1 MIDRVRGGR
10 GGYFILCRKNQ
21 YLCPFG
27 KTYFFV
33 GGPVGKSASFGEV
46 VPTLG
51 GFSLQSFSNHV
62 AFSCLRG
69 TYT

>member
-1 MIDRVRGGR
+1 MIDRVRGG
-10 GGYFILCRKNQ
+10 GGTILF
-21 YLCPFG
+21 FG
-27 KTYFFV
+27 GKINICALLGRHFFV
-33 GGPVGKSASFGEV
+33 GGPMGKSASFGEV

-62 AFSCLRG
+62 VFSCLRG